1 MEYLLLGLS
10 VIITLAAQTYISTT
24 YSKYSQVKSNNNL
37 TGAEVARKILDNNGL
52 NNIEVVEVR
61 GYLSDH
67 YDPTKKLVAL
77 SSNNFN
83 SSSIAGVSVAA
94 HECGHAIQDKE
105 NYSFMR
111 LRASLVPIVNLSS
124 YAGYIAIVLGIIM
137 GALNFIWIGIALEV
151 VILLFQLITLPVEF
165 DASKKAL
172 REVEKYNILNNQEI
186 KAGKTVLT
194 SAALTYVASVATTLI
209 EILRLIVVFGNR
221 RDYHAIQ

>member
-209 EILRLIVVFGNR
+209 EILRLVVVFGNR
-221 RDYHAIQ
+221 RD

>member
-52 NNIEVVEVR
+52 NNIEVVKVR

-209 EILRLIVVFGNR
+209 EILRLIVVFGYR
-221 RDYHAIQ
+221 RD

>member
-186 KAGKTVLT
+186 KAGKIVLT

-221 RDYHAIQ
+221 RD

>member
-77 SSNNFN
+77 SSNNYN

-221 RDYHAIQ
+221 RD

>member
-221 RDYHAIQ
+221 RD

>member
-172 REVEKYNILNNQEI
+172 REVGKYNILNNQEI

-221 RDYHAIQ
+221 RD

>member
-194 SAALTYVASVATTLI
+194 SAALTYVASVATTLM

-221 RDYHAIQ
+221 RD